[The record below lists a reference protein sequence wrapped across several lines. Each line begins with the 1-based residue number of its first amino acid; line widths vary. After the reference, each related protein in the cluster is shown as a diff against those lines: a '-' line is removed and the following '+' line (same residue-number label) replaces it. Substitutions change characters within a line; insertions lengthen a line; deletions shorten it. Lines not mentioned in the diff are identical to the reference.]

1 MKIIAVAVAVLAG
14 LFQGIARLPQ
24 KLLIGLLLAFFLGV
38 ALYFRIAL
46 PHDQVFAGEWIKFT
60 GVDAY
65 WHMRIVDNLVH
76 NFPHLNSFD
85 PYMLYPGGGGTS
97 IGFPFFDYLIA
108 GTIWVIGLGSPT
120 QHTTDIVAAYFPAIL
135 GALTIIPVYFIGRTL
150 FHRWAGILSAALIAI
165 LPGEFL
171 GRSILG
177 FTDHHVAEV
186 FFTTTAMLFLILA
199 IKHAKQEQ
207 LTLAHLKHPGKAS
220 IARPLLY
227 GFLAGIFLGIYLIS
241 WIGALLFVFIIT
253 IYFVIQFTMDHL
265 KHNPVDYLCLIG
277 IAIFLPALI
286 ISVLVT
292 SDKLYL
298 ASLIIALIVPL
309 ALTIISKVMSSREL
323 RPVYY
328 PITLLVFGMASVG
341 IIYAIDSSLLESAGN
356 RLEIFS
362 WHISTTNLE
371 MQPLLFP
378 GGEFSWSV
386 VWGNF
391 TTGSFLSLIG
401 LCLLV
406 YMMVK
411 NRVEADK
418 TLLIVWALV
427 ILAAALA
434 QRRFNY
440 YLAVNVALLTGYLSW
455 QMLRFAASL
464 GGAFQPATRPVPIRR
479 KKKKTKEKRTRTG
492 DWHINAR
499 WVYVSLAV
507 IVVFFLVLYPNI
519 SKARDTAS
527 QTRFAPSDAW
537 LESLSWLRANTDEPF
552 GDPDFYYGVY
562 NTPFEYPDSAYG
574 ITAWWD
580 YGYWITRIAHRM
592 PTNNP
597 GAGASGGSPAV
608 AKLFV
613 AQDEATAIEIMD
625 DLGSRYLIT
634 DYQIV
639 TGKFHA
645 PVTLSGGNVE
655 DFYGTFYYR
664 EQEDE
669 PTLKSVAMYFP
680 EYYRSLSVRLHNFA
694 GEAVT
699 PKETLVISWEWRRST
714 ENVLYREI
722 TGSQSFPTYEEASD
736 FVAGQESGNHQIA
749 SPNPFV
755 SPVPLE
761 KLEHFELVHISGDIG
776 GIPEIRIFKYGT

>member
-1 MKIIAVAVAVLAG
+1 MIQRKNLPLKITTAA
-14 LFQGIARLPQ
+14 
-24 KLLIGLLLAFFLGV
+24 LLASFFAV
-38 ALYFRIAL
+38 ALYLRIAL
-46 PHDQVFAGEWIKFT
+46 SHDQVFAGEWIKFT

-65 WHMRIVDNLVH
+65 WHMRIIDNLVH

-85 PYMLYPGGGGTS
+85 PYMLYPGGMGTS
-97 IGFPFFDYLIA
+97 INFPFFDYLIA
-108 GTIWVIGLGSPT
+108 GTIWVIGMGSPT
-120 QHTTDIVAAYFPAIL
+120 EHTIDVVAAYFPAIL
-135 GALTIIPVYFIGRTL
+135 GALTIIPVYLIGRIL
-150 FHRWAGILSAALIAI
+150 FDRWAGVIAAGLLAI

-186 FFTTTAMLFLILA
+186 FFTTTAMLFIILA
-199 IKHAKQEQ
+199 IKHARQEQ
-207 LTLAHLKHPGKAS
+207 LTLAHFRHSGKAS

-241 WIGALLFVFIIT
+241 WMGALLFVFIIT
-253 IYFVIQFTMDHL
+253 IYFVIQFTTDHL
-265 KHNPVDYLCLIG
+265 QQRPVDYLCLIST
-277 IAIFLPALI
+277 AVFLPALI

-292 SDKLYL
+292 DDKLYL
-298 ASLIIALIVPL
+298 ASLVIALIVPV
-309 ALTIISKVMSSREL
+309 ALTAISRLMSSREL
-323 RPVYY
+323 RPSYY
-328 PITLLVFGMASVG
+328 PIILLAVG
-341 IIYAIDSSLLESAGN
+341 LAAAGILYAIDASLLDSMTD

-362 WHISTTNLE
+362 WHIHTTNLE

-378 GGEFSWSV
+378 GGEFSGSV

-391 TTGSFLSLIG
+391 TTGSFLGLIG

-406 YMMVK
+406 YMIVK

-464 GGAFQPATRPVPIRR
+464 GEAFQPATRPVPIRR

-492 DWHINAR
+492 DWRINAR
-499 WVYVSLAV
+499 WVYVSIAV

-519 SKARDTAS
+519 SRARDTAS

-562 NTPFEYPDSAYG
+562 NTPFEYPDTAYG
-574 ITAWWD
+574 VTAWWD
-580 YGYWITRIAHRM
+580 YGYWITRVAHRM
-592 PTNNP
+592 PSNNP

-608 AKLFV
+608 ARLLV
-613 AQDEATAIEIMD
+613 AQDEASASAIMD
-625 DLGSRYLIT
+625 DLSSRYLMT

-639 TGKFHA
+639 TGKFYA
-645 PVTLSGGNVE
+645 PVTLSGGSLE
-655 DFYGTFYYR
+655 DFYAIFYYR
-664 EQEDE
+664 DQQNST
-669 PTLKSVAMYFP
+669 TLESVPMYFP
-680 EYYRSLSVRLHNFA
+680 KYYRSLSVRLHSFA
-694 GEAVT
+694 GEAVV
-699 PKETLVISWEWRRST
+699 PEETLVVSWEWGRSA

-722 TGSQSFPTYEEASD
+722 TGSRSFPTYEEASD
-736 FVAGQESGNHQIA
+736 FVAEKEAEQSSVHYQIA

-761 KLEHFELVHISGDIG
+761 KLEHFELVHSSGDIG
-776 GIPEIRIFKYGT
+776 GIPEIRIFKYGA